1 MNALEVQKGCLTD
14 DVPTSAEPIVEVP
27 VLLESWLLT
36 SLESA
41 ACEHGLSTAGM
52 VRRLIRD
59 FLYYSDGDVTT
70 S

>member
-1 MNALEVQKGCLTD
+1 MNALEVQKVSIAD
-14 DVPTSAEPIVEVP
+14 DVPASAEPIVEVP

-41 ACEHGLSTAGM
+41 ACEHGLSTASM

-59 FLYYSDGDVTT
+59 FLYYSDGDLTT
-70 S
+70 P